1 MRAMLVISLCWLA
14 SVASGQSLQLPDKVQ
29 IYEPIVVQ
37 HESGMRVQVLPWG
50 TSVPSFLDERYVKRF
65 DTHTVFAAPPGAYLV
80 AVRGELAIVI
90 IEGAGPTP
98 PPGPTPPG
106 PTPPG
111 PQPPGPTPP
120 PGPQP
125 DVPADEFNNVG
136 RFVRQQLASLS
147 QEDRQRYQQQVRDAY
162 LNTVATANKPTTTL
176 ITLNDV
182 SNYLQMELNKV
193 FASGRPEGWQKLG
206 DALRTHLATVTV
218 TRLEFPA
225 LCQAI
230 AEGLK

>member
-1 MRAMLVISLCWLA
+1 MRNALVISLCWLA
-14 SVASGQSLQLPDKVQ
+14 SFASGQSLQLPDKVQ
-29 IYEPIVVQ
+29 VYEPVVVE
-37 HESGMRVQVLPWG
+37 HEAGMRVQVLPWG
-50 TSVPSFLDERYVKRF
+50 TAVPSFLDERYVKRF

-106 PTPPG
+106 P
-111 PQPPGPTPP
+111 QPPGPTPP
-120 PGPQP
+120 TPPPGPSP
-125 DVPADEFNNVG
+125 DVPSDEFNNVG
-136 RFVRQQLASLS
+136 RFARTSLSLLS
-147 QEDRQRYQQQVRDAY
+147 QEERQRYQQQVRTAY
-162 LNTVATANKPTTTL
+162 LNTVEAINKPTTTL

-193 FASGRPEGWQKLG
+193 FPSGRPDGWKKWG
-206 DALRTHLATVTV
+206 DALKTHLSSVTV

>member
-14 SVASGQSLQLPDKVQ
+14 SLASGQSLQLPGKVQ
-29 IYEPIVVQ
+29 IYEPVVIE
-37 HESGMRVQVLPWG
+37 HDAGMRVQVLPWG
-50 TSVPSFLDERYVKRF
+50 TAVPSFLDERYVKRF

-98 PPGPTPPG
+98 PPGPQ
-106 PTPPG
+106 PPG
-111 PQPPGPTPP
+111 PQPPGPTPPTPP

-125 DVPADEFNNVG
+125 DVPADEFANVG
-136 RFVRQQLASLS
+136 RFVRQQLSLLT

-162 LNTVATANKPTTTL
+162 LNTVAAANKPTTTL

-193 FASGRPEGWQKLG
+193 FSSGRPDGWQKLG
-206 DALRTHLATVTV
+206 DALRTHLANVTI
-218 TRLEFPA
+218 TRLEFPD